1 MERKRVVRVLGT
13 VKKESLFSDPSD
25 KNLMFKVYK
34 LMSRLKGKK

>member
-1 MERKRVVRVLGT
+1 MERKRVIR

-34 LMSRLKGKK
+34 LMSKLKGKK

>member
-1 MERKRVVRVLGT
+1 MERKRVIRVLGT

-34 LMSRLKGKK
+34 LMRLKGKK

>member
-1 MERKRVVRVLGT
+1 MERKRI
-13 VKKESLFSDPSD
+13 KKILNITSKELPAD

>member
-1 MERKRVVRVLGT
+1 MERKRIKKVLNLT
-13 VKKESLFSDPSD
+13 SKESLFRDPAD